1 MKDDRNWIF
10 MDIDTQIDFMLPHG
24 RLYVQ
29 GAEQLLPLL
38 KQLTQFARA
47 HHIPI
52 ISSMDAHTADD
63 PEFQQF
69 PPHCIKGTPG
79 QQKVPETLTSAPV
92 VIPERGSFALPG
104 SAEQVIVEKSSFDI
118 FSNLNIEVLLAQLKR
133 GKLVVYGVATDYSIK
148 AAVLGACIMGY
159 EVKVLEDAIKG
170 LTPEGSQQALEQMR
184 KAGAEIISSSSILKP
199 SS

>member
-1 MKDDRNWIF
+1 MRDDRNWIF
-10 MDIDTQIDFMLPHG
+10 LDIDTQVDFMLPHG

-29 GAEQLLPLL
+29 DAEQLLPLL

-52 ISSMDAHTADD
+52 ISSMDAHTAEDS
-63 PEFQQF
+63 EFQQF

-79 QQKVPETLTSAPV
+79 QQKVPETLTPTPV

-104 SAEQVIVEKSSFDI
+104 SAEQVIVEKSSLDI
-118 FSNLNIEVLLAQLKR
+118 FSNPNTEVLLAQLKR
-133 GKLVVYGVATDYSIK
+133 HELVVYGVATDYCIK
-148 AAVLGACIMGY
+148 TAVLGACIRGY

-184 KAGAEIISSSSILKP
+184 QAGAEIISSRSILKP
-199 SS
+199 SP

>member
-1 MKDDRNWIF
+1 MGDKRNWIF
-10 MDIDTQIDFMLPHG
+10 VDIDTQIDFMLPHG
-24 RLYVQ
+24 RLYVES
-29 GAEQLLPLL
+29 AEQLLPLL

-69 PPHCIKGTPG
+69 PPHCVKGTPG

-104 SAEQVIVEKSSFDI
+104 SAEQVIVEKSSLDI
-118 FSNLNIEVLLAQLKR
+118 FSNPNTEVLLAQLKR
-133 GKLVVYGVATDYSIK
+133 GELVVYGVATDYCIK
-148 AAVLGACIMGY
+148 AAVLGACIRGY
-159 EVKVLEDAIKG
+159 GVKVLEDAIKG
-170 LTPEGSQQALEQMR
+170 LTPESSQQALEQMR
-184 KAGAEIISSSSILKP
+184 KAGAEIISSSSILK
-199 SS
+199 SSS